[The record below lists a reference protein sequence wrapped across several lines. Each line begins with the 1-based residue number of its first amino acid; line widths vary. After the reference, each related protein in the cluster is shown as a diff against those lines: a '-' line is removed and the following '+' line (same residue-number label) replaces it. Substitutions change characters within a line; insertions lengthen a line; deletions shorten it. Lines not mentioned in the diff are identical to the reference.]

1 MANSGPNTN
10 GSQFFIT
17 YSAFDHLDGKNTI
30 FGKIAEGYET
40 LDKLEKEPV
49 GKANRPLNEVK
60 VISVTVH

>member
-17 YSAFDHLDGKNTI
+17 YNAFDHLDGKNTI
-30 FGKIAEGYET
+30 FGKISEGYET

-49 GKANRPLNEVK
+49 GKANRPLN
-60 VISVTVH
+60 